1 MTLPRVSP
9 KAAALLTLLLLTPA
23 AHAQKAD
30 GSHDGA
36 THHCAAHA
44 KEKARSPDV
53 VPTSEVRLVDAE
65 LLDQDGARVR
75 FKSQVLADDIVVM
88 DFVFTTCTT
97 VCPVLS
103 AVFARVQGQL
113 GERLGKDVTL
123 VSVSVDPTRDT
134 PARLKAYSSSQR
146 AKAGWRWLTGS
157 QENVRE
163 VLVGLGAYTP
173 NAVNHAPMV
182 LVGDARTGSWTRFNG
197 FPSEEQLL
205 AKVNEL
211 TLARQRSTSART
223 ERP

>member
-1 MTLPRVSP
+1 MSHPRVSP
-9 KAAALLTLLLLTPA
+9 KAAALLSLLMLTPS

-30 GSHDGA
+30 GSHEGA
-36 THHCAAHA
+36 THHCAAH

-53 VPTSEVRLVDAE
+53 VPTTEVRLVDAE

-75 FKSQVLADDIVVM
+75 FKSEVLADDIVVM

-113 GERLGKDVTL
+113 GERLGKDVKL

-134 PARLKAYSSSQR
+134 PARLKTYSSSHR

-157 QENVRE
+157 QANVKE

-173 NAVNHAPMV
+173 NFVNHAPMV
-182 LVGDARTGSWTRFNG
+182 LVGDARTGTWTRLNG
-197 FPSEEQLL
+197 FPTEEQLL

-211 TLARQRSTSART
+211 TTARQRSASASS
-223 ERP
+223 ERK